1 MIPTRINTG
10 KYKIPLKLR
19 KDTSLH
25 NKLPRFQ
32 QPVAGELT
40 KNDDINTEEINDVLE
55 MINDNYDTFKTI
67 FTAPDDINVNK
78 EIKQETAG
86 MLLKLFQPKNQRTAK
101 THFVDPNTEP
111 IHLPEYEFKKWPRDL
126 ATYIHSAVEEYAG
139 AFDEVEYNKNRG
151 EWKNKNINDFKKL
164 FD

>member
-19 KDTSLH
+19 KDNSIYQ
-25 NKLPRFQ
+25 KLPRYA

-40 KNDDINTEEINDVLE
+40 KREDINIEELNDALE

-86 MLLKLFQPKNQRTAK
+86 MLLKLFQPKNQT
-101 THFVDPNTEP
+101 NTEP
-111 IHLPEYEFKKWPRDL
+111 IHLPEYEFKKWPKDL

-139 AFDEVEYNKNRG
+139 AFDEVEYNKNKG